1 MGETKFYDSRSTL
14 VNCKI
19 PICKNFLPGT
29 VLSKKHPI
37 APARNM
43 LVLSN
48 TVMTWLNSLLEVV
61 S

>member
-1 MGETKFYDSRSTL
+1 MWH
-14 VNCKI
+14 
-19 PICKNFLPGT
+19 FLPGT

-43 LVLSN
+43 LVLSK
-48 TVMTWLNSLLEVV
+48 TVITWLNSLLEVV